1 MPGFIRIAHRGAPRR
16 ALENTL
22 ESFRVARLAGARFF
36 ELDVWLSKDGVPMVC
51 HDKCLRRISGHKGK
65 VSMLTRSQI
74 QEINLPNGE
83 RIPTLKEVLSELED
97 AEHTIYVEMKDPNP
111 RVVSTCLDAVHGI
124 LGKWVLSSF
133 TISHVHLAHALYPRA
148 KTQVLL
154 DRLFL
159 KRLNA
164 LPGDEI
170 GISDSLA
177 TPRLIEKM
185 VRLQKPLFVYTVND
199 SHREEE
205 LKRQGVAGVFT
216 DTW

>member
-97 AEHTIYVEMKDPNP
+97 AEHTIYVEMKDQPPCCVDLPGCGAWNT
-111 RVVSTCLDAVHGI
+111 RKVGAVFLHYFPCA
-124 LGKWVLSSF
+124 LSSRTLSEGKNPSSPGSPVLKEAECPPWGRNRNLGF
-133 TISHVHLAHALYPRA
+133 TGH
-148 KTQVLL
+148 
-154 DRLFL
+154 
-159 KRLNA
+159 
-164 LPGDEI
+164 
-170 GISDSLA
+170 
-177 TPRLIEKM
+177 TPA
-185 VRLQKPLFVYTVND
+185 Y
-199 SHREEE
+199 RED
-205 LKRQGVAGVFT
+205 G
-216 DTW
+216 